1 MVVGDLV
8 VPLGVETWAATTA
21 ALKCIVVLV
30 DANSENGGSEPAA
43 ASVGSVIVEAAAFS
57 CCCCLDNSARF
68 TTVAPVRV
76 ATAARETCGIDD
88 SVVVAAE

>member
-43 ASVGSVIVEAAAFS
+43 SVGSVVVEAAAFS

-76 ATAARETCGIDD
+76 ATAARETCGIGD